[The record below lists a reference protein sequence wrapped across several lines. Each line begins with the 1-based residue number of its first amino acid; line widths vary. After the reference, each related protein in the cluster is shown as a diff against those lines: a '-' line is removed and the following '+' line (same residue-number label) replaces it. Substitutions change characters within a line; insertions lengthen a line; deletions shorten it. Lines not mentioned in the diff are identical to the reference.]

1 MPHPGGHCEDPGFS
15 SEQDGSHWRILSKG
29 LMKLPYVLTGLLGLL
44 ICKHPER
51 DTGGCAEINKEPA
64 TIIEMIVAGGG
75 AGGGGGMW
83 SDPKCILKVEST
95 GFAAGLDRRRRVQ
108 DDAHDY

>member
-75 AGGGGGMW
+75 GGGRWWDVVRSQMHF
-83 SDPKCILKVEST
+83 ES
-95 GFAAGLDRRRRVQ
+95 RVNRICCWTRQ
-108 DDAHDY
+108 EEESPG